1 MMGLLVF
8 RLLHFEQKGNSF
20 IILKA
25 KELLVL
31 AVFHFFEVER

>member
-1 MMGLLVF
+1 MIVLLVF
-8 RLLHFEQKGNSF
+8 RLLWFEQKGDSF

-31 AVFHFFEVER
+31 AVFQFFGVE